1 MLGTK
6 KNYSIIQIAKMFNS
20 KIKYLPSRKGDRLG
34 STTTNNKAFRHLGY
48 KSNMDIK
55 EYINNF
61 IKNVS
66 SKKN

>member
-1 MLGTK
+1 MYEK
-6 KNYSIIQIAKMFNS
+6 MSIYLWQSQCRHSIQF
-20 KIKYLPSRKGDRLG
+20 
-34 STTTNNKAFRHLGY
+34 KAFRHLGY